1 MIRLGSTEE
10 RAGAGE
16 PVLQR
21 RLVGRWPGGAD
32 AELRRFV
39 MTASTDSLSLLGQ
52 STDWLKDSD
61 GVSLSEY
68 RRDVVER
75 AASCWRHP
83 ADDGRMDK
91 FKHALTVLFQGL
103 FFNKVYPDDLF
114 FVHEAGTDP
123 WNFLPFE
130 KRLLADARKLT
141 DLCVVNKLGIGELH
155 ILYLAT
161 CLNRRIFTGKEDEE
175 CRILLTELGNWVL
188 LKSPQHR
195 ARNMGDFSLDIQ
207 RRFMSLELLRVVKR
221 LEGLAKDPLPKLD
234 VVERIGIIERLS
246 GQGIEGM
253 AGCAVKACRLPYLVL
268 EFAGALEQCAQARL
282 SGRPPRDSRPPEK
295 LGSGL
300 IKALGFLARE
310 SDLHIALRLGLAD
323 LALTALARAMPRLEP
338 SAGKK
343 IYVKLRSPVGE
354 MPRLRHKQ
362 LFDALPNDAE
372 RLVLLNFLYQSGKN
386 NPIYFVERFG
396 PFFTT
401 GRLFFQSRETGF
413 VLKA

>member
-1 MIRLGSTEE
+1 MI
-10 RAGAGE
+10 
-16 PVLQR
+16 
-21 RLVGRWPGGAD
+21 
-32 AELRRFV
+32 
-39 MTASTDSLSLLGQ
+39 ASTDSLSLLGQ

-68 RRDVVER
+68 RREVVDR
-75 AASCWRHP
+75 AGSCWRHP
-83 ADDGRMDK
+83 ADDGRMEK
-91 FKHALTVLFQGL
+91 FRQALTVLFQGL

-130 KRLLADARKLT
+130 KRLLNDARKLT
-141 DLCVVNKLGIGELH
+141 DICVVNKLGIGELH

-161 CLNRRIFTGKEDEE
+161 CMNRRIFMGKEDEE
-175 CRILLTELGNWVL
+175 CRILLTEVSNWVF

-195 ARNMGDFSLDIQ
+195 ARNMGDFSVDIQ
-207 RRFMSLELLRVVKR
+207 RKVASLELLRVVKR

-234 VVERIGIIERLS
+234 VVERVGIIGRLAA
-246 GQGIEGM
+246 QGVEG
-253 AGCAVKACRLPYLVL
+253 AATCAVKANRLPYLAL
-268 EFAGALEQCAQARL
+268 EFAGGLEQWAQAKAA
-282 SGRPPRDSRPPEK
+282 GRAARDSRPPEK
-295 LGSGL
+295 LGGGL
-300 IKALGFLARE
+300 IKALGLLARE

-323 LALTALARAMPRLEP
+323 LALTALARAIPRLEP

-354 MPRLRHKQ
+354 MPRVRHKQ
-362 LFDALPNDAE
+362 LFDALPNDVE
-372 RLVLLNFLYQSGKN
+372 RLALLNFLYQSGKN

-413 VLKA
+413 VLKT